1 MRLGSCPRLGDSLSV
16 LSSCDVLVPTVHG
29 HLLVLSPKVLCDS
42 LITSSYLTEEV
53 TNVRGGSL
61 SEGRVGRFGLFLL
74 IPPTTPLSPMPSAV
88 LSLWSPIFP
97 AISCPVCLTP
107 SPPPCEEAGAV
118 ARWMEACG
126 TGSLLGTFREIWPL
140 AGAHGAGSSVGP
152 RVNLSCTSLNQCLCL
167 WNREGVGSS

>member
-42 LITSSYLTEEV
+42 LIMSSYLTEEE

-107 SPPPCEEAGAV
+107 HPV
-118 ARWMEACG
+118 RRQVQW
-126 TGSLLGTFREIWPL
+126 L
-140 AGAHGAGSSVGP
+140 AGWRRVGLAVFWGLFGKSGHWLVPMVLGPLWDPESTSAAPASISVSVYGIG
-152 RVNLSCTSLNQCLCL
+152 
-167 WNREGVGSS
+167 RE